1 MNSFQEADLNKII
14 GKLFKIQK
22 VYMKMDKKTSLLRK
36 AYFNKNRKNK
46 KISIEKIKDVKSIY
60 KNG

>member
-1 MNSFQEADLNKII
+1 MNLFQKADLNKII

-36 AYFNKNRKNK
+36 TYFNKKQKVK

>member
-1 MNSFQEADLNKII
+1 
-14 GKLFKIQK
+14 
-22 VYMKMDKKTSLLRK
+22 MDKKTSLLRK